1 MVIKFSPP
9 VALLPLFDRP
19 TNAYMIAARAFMRF
33 LSGFSV
39 MFKALFGRNVNRDLA
54 QALYGTVVARARNR
68 HFYVEF
74 QVPDTFDGRFEML
87 VMHLFLLHNRLK
99 EEAEE
104 HRKISQ
110 LVFDA
115 FIDDMDAALREAGV
129 GDQTVPK
136 RINKMTRVFYG
147 RTGAYEE
154 ALQSEDVSAALAPI
168 IARNLFP
175 DGDSNGAETSLA
187 RYMAK
192 QAKELDSLQAEAITH
207 QNQIFQGDLLMELSD
222 DA

>member
-1 MVIKFSPP
+1 ME
-9 VALLPLFDRP
+9 
-19 TNAYMIAARAFMRF
+19 Y
-33 LSGFSV
+33 
-39 MFKALFGRNVNRDLA
+39 
-54 QALYGTVVARARNR
+54 
-68 HFYVEF
+68 

-99 EEAEE
+99 HEAEE

-154 ALQSEDVSAALAPI
+154 ALASEDVAAALEPI
-168 IARNLFP
+168 VERNLFP
-175 DGDSNGAETSLA
+175 DGDSNGAEVNLA
-187 RYMAK
+187 RYMAA
-192 QAKELDSLQAEAITH
+192 QAAQLDSLDARSITH
-207 QNQIFQGDLLMELSD
+207 ESKIFQGDLPMETAD

>member
-1 MVIKFSPP
+1 
-9 VALLPLFDRP
+9 
-19 TNAYMIAARAFMRF
+19 
-33 LSGFSV
+33 

-54 QALYGTVVARARNR
+54 QALYGSVVARARNR

-99 EEAEE
+99 NEAEE

-154 ALQSEDVSAALAPI
+154 ALAANDVAGALEPI
-168 IARNLFP
+168 VERNLYP
-175 DGDSNGAETSLA
+175 EGNSNGAELKLA
-187 RYMAK
+187 RYMAG
-192 QAKELDSLQAEAITH
+192 QAAALDAMEAKVITH

-222 DA
+222 GA

>member
-1 MVIKFSPP
+1 M
-9 VALLPLFDRP
+9 
-19 TNAYMIAARAFMRF
+19 
-33 LSGFSV
+33 
-39 MFKALFGRNVNRDLA
+39 
-54 QALYGTVVARARNR
+54 
-68 HFYVEF
+68 EF

-99 EEAEE
+99 NEAEE

-154 ALQSEDVSAALAPI
+154 ALAANDVAGALEPI
-168 IARNLFP
+168 VERNLYP
-175 DGDSNGAETSLA
+175 EGNSNGAELKLA
-187 RYMAK
+187 RYMAG
-192 QAKELDSLQAEAITH
+192 QAAALDAMEAKVITH

-222 DA
+222 GA